1 MSVLIALTEL
11 IAMRA
16 VNVTRAKCVKN
27 VLLAES
33 ATSETSGMLAHDV
46 MTGRAAYSRYW
57 NGNRH
62 FREVRQINPLHLGVH
77 DRDERSPVR
86 FEDRAFPMS
95 AVVTSSY
102 VWSYG

>member
-1 MSVLIALTEL
+1 
-11 IAMRA
+11 
-16 VNVTRAKCVKN
+16 
-27 VLLAES
+27 
-33 ATSETSGMLAHDV
+33 MLGHDV
-46 MTGRAAYSRYW
+46 MTGRAAYSWYW

-86 FEDRAFPMS
+86 LEDRAFPMS